1 MAGARGGGVGSPWD
15 PGARAERARS
25 RAAVASGA
33 ADEERLLERSLE
45 HARAVFGEHSEGMAE
60 TLGRLGEAH
69 FESGAFLRARTA
81 QQDAL
86 RLWRELCG
94 GRSVEAA
101 RAMHALGLT
110 LHALGDHVAGDQL
123 LQHSQVILDAAE
135 ALEKLRAAA
144 AVAVRVPA
152 AGRGRK
158 SAGGVHRKGARR
170 ASLAG
175 YSEVKYHNL
184 EVKHSVLEAPQ
195 VEETIG
201 RLRRGSIIGAAQLVG
216 AGARRGSLAD
226 LGTALDSRIGDGT
239 ATTQASG
246 SRRQSSGRAGG
257 RPGGRVGSARVRS
270 LKRNLAPGGVG

>member
-1 MAGARGGGVGSPWD
+1 MAGARAGGGGGPWD

-25 RAAVASGA
+25 RAAVAAGA

-45 HARAVFGEHSEGMAE
+45 HARAVFGERSEGMAE

-101 RAMHALGLT
+101 RAMQALGLT

-135 ALEKLRAAA
+135 ALEKMRAA
-144 AVAVRVPA
+144 AVRVPA

-158 SAGGVHRKGARR
+158 GAGGARRKGARR

-195 VEETIG
+195 VEENIG

-226 LGTALDSRIGDGT
+226 LGTALDSRIGEGT

-246 SRRQSSGRAGG
+246 SRRPSSSRAGGG
-257 RPGGRVGSARVRS
+257 RPGSRVGSARVR
-270 LKRNLAPGGVG
+270 KRSLAPGAVG